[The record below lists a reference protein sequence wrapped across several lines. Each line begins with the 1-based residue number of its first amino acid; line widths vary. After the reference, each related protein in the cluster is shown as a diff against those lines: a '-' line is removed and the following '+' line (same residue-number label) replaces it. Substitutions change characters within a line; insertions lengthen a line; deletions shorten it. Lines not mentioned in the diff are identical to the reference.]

1 MNVKKF
7 LPKTFFGRALTIIVV
22 PMLILQTVLT
32 YFFYERHWED
42 VGRRLVLGLG
52 GQIAFII
59 SELENDKNSYIKLF
73 KLAEENF
80 MIKLKIDTNSSLKT
94 YEQHKIRS
102 LLDKTL
108 SNSLKE
114 RLFNPYK
121 FDTKRLKNRVQIYVQ
136 TQQGVITFE
145 VPRKT
150 LHSSTIEVFIIWM
163 VSTSIL
169 LICFGLTYKNAGEP
183 GPPHRNL

>member
-1 MNVKKF
+1 MNIKKF

-59 SELENDKNSYIKLF
+59 SELKTIKILQKLF

-80 MIKLKIDTNSSLKT
+80 LIKSKIDTK
-94 YEQHKIRS
+94 
-102 LLDKTL
+102 
-108 SNSLKE
+108 
-114 RLFNPYK
+114 
-121 FDTKRLKNRVQIYVQ
+121 
-136 TQQGVITFE
+136 
-145 VPRKT
+145 
-150 LHSSTIEVFIIWM
+150 
-163 VSTSIL
+163 
-169 LICFGLTYKNAGEP
+169 
-183 GPPHRNL
+183 